1 MADTTGKMIA
11 NESEN
16 AAGNAEMQSIVHIW
30 MKWIKNVKVVIMD

>member
-1 MADTTGKMIA
+1 MADTKGKMIV

-16 AAGNAEMQSIVHIW
+16 AAGNAEMQSIIYIR